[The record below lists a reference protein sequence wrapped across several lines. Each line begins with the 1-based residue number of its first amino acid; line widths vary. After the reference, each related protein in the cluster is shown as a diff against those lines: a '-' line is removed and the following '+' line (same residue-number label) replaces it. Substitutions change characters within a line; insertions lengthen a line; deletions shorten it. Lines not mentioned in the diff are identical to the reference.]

1 MNYEELLQKL
11 SQDLQCDRTIA
22 VDLVN
27 TASRNGGVVNY
38 KGTHINIFTDPSKLP
53 PNTDWINTFT
63 KDLIELK
70 KPYQEIFIET
80 GSGNGDG
87 IEAAL
92 NAGFS
97 KIYSIELNESLVDCC
112 RERFKGK
119 PVEIIS
125 GSSCEELP
133 KILKSIEEP
142 FFLWLD
148 AHFSEGPFIGENMI
162 VYSPQEM
169 ACIASLGVNFEKCSI
184 AADDINHYINDEDF
198 IRLLK
203 VLLSLIKKNAK
214 PEIHTSSGGQHIF
227 LKSIH

>member
-1 MNYEELLQKL
+1 MDDYINKTVKRSQRSADKQRKL
-11 SQDLQCDRTIA
+11 ETFQNGAGIDRYQHEYRNCRNRVRVEKIA
-22 VDLVN
+22 V
-27 TASRNGGVVNY
+27 
-38 KGTHINIFTDPSKLP
+38 F
-53 PNTDWINTFT
+53 
-63 KDLIELK
+63 
-70 KPYQEIFIET
+70 
-80 GSGNGDG
+80 GNGDG

-162 VYSPQEM
+162 VYLPKEM
-169 ACIASLGVNFEKCSI
+169 ACIASLGVNFE
-184 AADDINHYINDEDF
+184 N
-198 IRLLK
+198 
-203 VLLSLIKKNAK
+203 VLLR
-214 PEIHTSSGGQHIF
+214 PTT
-227 LKSIH
+227 

>member
-22 VDLVN
+22 VELVN

-97 KIYSIELNESLVDCC
+97 KIYSIELNENLVDCC

-148 AHFSEGPFIGENMI
+148 AHFSEGPFIGEKMT
-162 VYSPQEM
+162 VYLPKEM

-203 VLLSLIKKNAK
+203 VLLSFIKKNAK